1 MKEELKEYPGWSIE
15 TLPPEGDRPATVYVW
30 EGEKRYARPLTD
42 PNLARAEKMAIN
54 TVRNTIRDRELKK
67 LERRKKAAEPDRGE
81 LDLFVKQM
89 PPTTSTAVPDDYS
102 DRIKRAR
109 GRLALTQ
116 QALADRLGVSFA
128 TVNRWENA
136 QTKPSRFY
144 WTQIENVLYG
154 RDCDGHPHI
163 EAILWDNRTHRL
175 PSYSPV
181 PQEQEVVEGDGQEVD
196 DVTDVE
202 AAYRAMDVA
211 QLNLSQANSQ
221 FDNAYRRLR
230 WAQDKDR
237 RRQEAAKWRDKG
249 FRRGVRL
256 KDNLGDL
263 WDVVS
268 DPSTSYA
275 SPLDAIVVKAYRL
288 RSGEREYTELRLNGD
303 LTFEIVP
310 KDG

>member
-1 MKEELKEYPGWSIE
+1 MKDELKEYPGWFIE

-30 EGEKRYARPLTD
+30 EGEKRYARPITD

-81 LDLFVKQM
+81 LDLFVKQ
-89 PPTTSTAVPDDYS
+89 VL
-102 DRIKRAR
+102 RIA
-109 GRLALTQ
+109 G
-116 QALADRLGVSFA
+116 
-128 TVNRWENA
+128 
-136 QTKPSRFY
+136 
-144 WTQIENVLYG
+144 VLYG

-175 PSYSPV
+175 PSYAPV

-196 DVTDVE
+196 DVTEVE